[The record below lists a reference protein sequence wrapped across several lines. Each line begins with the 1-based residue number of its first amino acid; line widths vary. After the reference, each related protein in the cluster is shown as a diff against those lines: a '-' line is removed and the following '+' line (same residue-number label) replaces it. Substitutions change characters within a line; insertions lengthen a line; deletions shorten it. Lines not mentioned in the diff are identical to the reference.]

1 MTFTQKFDSF
11 VCLGDSLTCEVDG
24 FTITARIAHDDT
36 PDAPDQRQD
45 GFWPSLYPN
54 DAGFIGAGNG
64 WRDRFDAAQA
74 KAEAVM
80 AAWKNDEWFYC
91 GIILSVAIDGLE
103 LTDHAASLWGI
114 EANYP
119 DSDNAY
125 LTEVEALANRDDIP
139 MLITTAELPEP
150 TLYSKDKQKALT
162 GSRLVDDYFFSNASR
177 NLLLHPVMTD
187 FLSMIFERP
196 GVLTQS
202 LRFEYGSQQAIHQD
216 TAFVRMNAPMKLA
229 AVWIALEDI
238 TPNSGE
244 LTYFPG
250 SHTWE
255 GYLFSGEFKHYDA
268 ARDGET
274 QLAEWHQWILDEAK
288 RRGVK
293 AQQFSA
299 KKGDILFWHAGLAH
313 GGAPVAKDNQHLTRK
328 SLVGHY
334 CPEGVRPLYHY
345 YKPGQRRFYGEAG
358 SRYTTSYYK

>member
-1 MTFTQKFDSF
+1 MPLRKLIYSVKEAIQDKPKLYARLYGLATTNKDYRNQKR
-11 VCLGDSLTCEVDG
+11 E
-24 FTITARIAHDDT
+24 
-36 PDAPDQRQD
+36 
-45 GFWPSLYPN
+45 
-54 DAGFIGAGNG
+54 
-64 WRDRFDAAQA
+64 
-74 KAEAVM
+74 AEKYESKFGGM
-80 AAWKNDEWFYC
+80 W
-91 GIILSVAIDGLE
+91 
-103 LTDHAASLWGI
+103 TDHADFESKLAQKNLSAESKNLAQKWA
-114 EANYP
+114 ANGYVIIP
-119 DSDNAY
+119 AAISHDLIDAY
-125 LTEVEALANRDDIP
+125 LAEVEALAYRNDIP

-162 GSRLVDDYFFSNASR
+162 GSRLVDDYFFCQASR
-177 NLLLHPVMTD
+177 DLLLHPTVKD
-187 FLSMIFERP
+187 FTELVFERP

-274 QLAEWHQWILDEAK
+274 QLAEWHQWILDEAE
-288 RRGVK
+288 RRDVK
-293 AQQFSA
+293 AEQFSA

-313 GGAPVAKDNQHLTRK
+313 GGAPVAKENQHITRK

-345 YKPGQRRFYGEAG
+345 YKPGQRRFYGAAG